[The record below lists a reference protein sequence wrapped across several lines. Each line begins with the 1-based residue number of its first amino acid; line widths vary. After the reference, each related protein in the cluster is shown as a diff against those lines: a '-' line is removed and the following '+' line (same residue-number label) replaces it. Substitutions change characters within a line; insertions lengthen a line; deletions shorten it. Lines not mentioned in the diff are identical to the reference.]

1 MKRGFLALWGAVIV
15 AMLAGCASRSL
26 PPPDG
31 VPASPPQA
39 SRPDTLPPLT
49 GSLAHPKS
57 RWVPAAWSEL
67 PGFNDDALHEAWIAL
82 VANCA
87 RPNAAFAPL
96 CGEVRQL
103 ALADTEGQR
112 AWMMQRLQPYRV
124 ESLAGQSEGKLTSYF
139 EPVYD
144 ATRRPTATN
153 TFALYAPP
161 PGLVARRPWYTRQE
175 IDTLPEAQAALRGR
189 EIAWMSD
196 PIDVLML
203 QIQGSGRLRI
213 TEPDG
218 RQRMVRMAF
227 AGSNEQPYRSVN
239 QWLLSQGVTRI
250 NPWPDATKEWVA
262 QNPARLPQ
270 LLWSNPRYVFFREEA
285 MNEVDAA
292 FGPRGAQGVPLT
304 AGRSI
309 AVDRDSIPYGTPVWL
324 ASTGPVMQLQKLVV
338 AQDTGSAIVGA
349 VRADY
354 FAGTGPDAGRLA
366 ARMDQPLRLWALWPR
381 QLAQP

>member
-15 AMLAGCASRSL
+15 ATLAGCASRSL
-26 PPPDG
+26 PPPDA
-31 VPASPPQA
+31 VPSTPAPQT
-39 SRPDTLPPLT
+39 RPDTLPPLT

-57 RWVPAAWSEL
+57 RWVPANWNEL
-67 PGFNDDALHEAWIAL
+67 PGFGDDALHEGWIAL

-96 CGEVRQL
+96 CGEVRQM
-103 ALADTEGQR
+103 ALADAEGQR
-112 AWMMQRLQPYRV
+112 NWMMQRLQPYRV

-139 EPVYD
+139 EPIYD
-144 ATRRPTATN
+144 ATRRPSATN
-153 TFALYAPP
+153 TIALHQPP
-161 PGLVARRPWYTRQE
+161 AGLAARRPWYTRQE

-189 EIAWMSD
+189 EIAWMAD
-196 PIDVLML
+196 PIDALML

-218 RQRMVRMAF
+218 SQRMVRVAF

-262 QNPARLPQ
+262 QNPRRLPQ

-285 MNEVDAA
+285 MTEVDAA

-324 ASTGPVMQLQKLVV
+324 ASSGPVVQLQKLVV

-366 ARMDQPLRLWALWPR
+366 ARVDQPLRLWALWPK
-381 QLAQP
+381 Q

>member
-1 MKRGFLALWGAVIV
+1 MKRGFLALWVAVIV
-15 AMLAGCASRSL
+15 ATLVGCASRSL
-26 PPPDG
+26 PPPDA
-31 VPASPPQA
+31 VPSTPAAQT
-39 SRPDTLPPLT
+39 RPDTLPPLT

-57 RWVPAAWSEL
+57 RWVPANWNEL
-67 PGFNDDALHEAWIAL
+67 PGFGDDALHEGWIAL

-96 CGEVRQL
+96 CGEVRQM
-103 ALADTEGQR
+103 ALADAQGQR
-112 AWMMQRLQPYRV
+112 NWMMQRLQPYRV

-139 EPVYD
+139 EPIYD
-144 ATRRPTATN
+144 ATRRPSATN
-153 TFALYAPP
+153 TIALHQPP
-161 PGLVARRPWYTRQE
+161 AGLAARRPWYTRQE

-189 EIAWMSD
+189 EIAWMAD
-196 PIDVLML
+196 PIDALML

-218 RQRMVRMAF
+218 SQRTVRVAF

-262 QNPARLPQ
+262 QNPRRLPQ
-270 LLWSNPRYVFFREEA
+270 LLWSNPRYVFFREEV
-285 MNEVDAA
+285 MTEVDAA

-309 AVDRDSIPYGTPVWL
+309 AVDRESIPYGTPVWL
-324 ASTGPVMQLQKLVV
+324 ASSGPVVQLQKLVV

-366 ARMDQPLRLWALWPR
+366 ARVDQPLRLWALWPK
-381 QLAQP
+381 Q